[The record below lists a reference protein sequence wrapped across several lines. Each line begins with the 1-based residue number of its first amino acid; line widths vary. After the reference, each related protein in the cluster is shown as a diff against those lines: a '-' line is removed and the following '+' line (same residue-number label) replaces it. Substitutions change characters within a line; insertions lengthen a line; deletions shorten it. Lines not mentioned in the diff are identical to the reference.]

1 MSHGPDAARIDHD
14 EARRLMTAGR
24 LSILDVRTPAEFAG
38 LGHLPGARLL
48 PVDLIASAP
57 GVLPGDG
64 TPILVCCEHGVRSAR
79 AAAVLVA
86 AGLGPVYD
94 LAGGMA
100 IWEGPREFGA
110 APIAGPAGW
119 VLDNADLLRPGMR
132 VLDVA
137 AGRGRHALLF
147 AAAGWPVTA
156 IDRDGPRMAALAAVA
171 ARLGWPLTTEVRD
184 LEAGD
189 VDLGTSACD
198 LIVVTH
204 YLHRPLMPAIVRAL
218 APGGLLVYET
228 FTTAQA
234 ARGKPT
240 NPDYLLQSGELPR
253 LVAPLVVERHRE
265 GEVDGRMVASVVAR
279 RVSGLETA

>member
-1 MSHGPDAARIDHD
+1 MRITPD
-14 EARRLMTAGR
+14 EARRLIAAGP
-24 LSILDVRTPAEFAG
+24 IVVLDVRTPREFAA

-48 PVDLIASAP
+48 PVDLIAAAP
-57 GVLPGDG
+57 AVLPDNG

-86 AGLGPVYD
+86 AGFGPVYD
-94 LAGGMA
+94 LASGMA
-100 IWEGPREFGA
+100 GWTGAREFGA
-110 APIAGPAGW
+110 QPIDGPAGW
-119 VLDNADLLRPGMR
+119 VLENVDLLRPGMR

-156 IDRDGPRMAALAAVA
+156 IDRDTGRMAALAAVA
-171 ARLGWPLTTEVRD
+171 ARMDWPVTTVVRD

-189 VDLGTSACD
+189 ASLGDAAWD
-198 LIVVTH
+198 LILVTH
-204 YLHRPLMPAIVRAL
+204 YLHRPLLPAIVRAL
-218 APGGLLVYET
+218 APDGVLLYET

-240 NPDYLLQSGELPR
+240 NPAFLLTPGELPR
-253 LVAPLVVERHRE
+253 LVAPLVVERQRE
-265 GEVDGRMVASVVAR
+265 GDVDGRMVASVAAR
-279 RVSGLETA
+279 KPSATESA